1 MTYSIH
7 VLCSPWLHQ
16 INVRQFKI
24 TTILEWFSAS
34 VPCFMTFIFKKFCII
49 SGKIEP
55 AFIII
60 IITIKILDIGF
71 VAIAGWISGYYQF
84 WQKWWDVFFFTR
96 FMED

>member
-1 MTYSIH
+1 
-7 VLCSPWLHQ
+7 
-16 INVRQFKI
+16 
-24 TTILEWFSAS
+24 
-34 VPCFMTFIFKKFCII
+34 MTFILKKFCII

-84 WQKWWDVFFFTR
+84 W
-96 FMED
+96 